1 VDNLQERASDI
12 ERHLKAIGLA
22 NQNTRKELAAAH
34 ATLSQSCSQQEIAER
49 SKSLRGQLL
58 SLATKQKQL
67 LQCFVQQKEIS
78 RKLRKLL
85 EKHQK
90 RNANQPSVDPSG
102 TTTQIKFT
110 KVGTRTGSSIPA
122 NVSAALP
129 NLAKHLKTPA
139 ITVASEDIVGPFT
152 MVSAIEQAEQIHM
165 YQRTLNSYQQHSRG
179 APVTQAEA
187 LDKQPQGSTM
197 RVPKQQ
203 WLHQENRVAQSKVLD
218 STQSGEQKQ
227 HLKHD
232 MAPNTGTI
240 DPLYRSSDLAQPV
253 PLDTLIKHNFMQPG
267 TDCVSCKLIVSEL
280 HAPYMM
286 YFLSDCPCMRV
297 SIGLHG
303 PGNWR

>member
-1 VDNLQERASDI
+1 MDNLQERASDI
-12 ERHLKAIGLA
+12 EQHLKAIGLA

-34 ATLSQSCSQQEIAER
+34 ATLSQSYSQQEIAER

-110 KVGTRTGSSIPA
+110 QVGTRTGSIPA

-152 MVSAIEQAEQIHM
+152 MVSAIEQEQLHT
-165 YQRTLNSYQQHSRG
+165 YQRTLNSFQQHSRG
-179 APVTQAEA
+179 APVTQAKA

-240 DPLYRSSDLAQPV
+240 DPLCRSSDLAQPV
-253 PLDTLIKHNFMQPG
+253 PLDTLVKHNFMQPG
-267 TDCVSCKLIVSEL
+267 TDCVSCKLIVSKLL
-280 HAPYMM
+280 HVPYMM
-286 YFLSDCPCMRV
+286 LCVLPFRLPMHCLVCK
-297 SIGLHG
+297 
-303 PGNWR
+303 

>member
-1 VDNLQERASDI
+1 MKTIHTGIIPAPCAVDNLQERASDI

-34 ATLSQSCSQQEIAER
+34 ATLSQSYSQQEIAER

-90 RNANQPSVDPSG
+90 RNANQFSVDPSG
-102 TTTQIKFT
+102 TATQIKFT
-110 KVGTRTGSSIPA
+110 QVGTRTGSIPA

-152 MVSAIEQAEQIHM
+152 MVSAIEQEQIHT
-165 YQRTLNSYQQHSRG
+165 YQRTLNSFQQHSRG
-179 APVTQAEA
+179 APVTQDKA

-232 MAPNTGTI
+232 TAPNIGTI
-240 DPLYRSSDLAQPV
+240 DPLCRSSDLAQPV
-253 PLDTLIKHNFMQPG
+253 PLDTLVKHNFMQPG
-267 TDCVSCKLIVSEL
+267 TDCVSCKLIVSC
-280 HAPYMM
+280 YM
-286 YFLSDCPCMRV
+286 YRT
-297 SIGLHG
+297 
-303 PGNWR
+303 

>member
-1 VDNLQERASDI
+1 MDNLQERASDI

-90 RNANQPSVDPSG
+90 SNANQPSVDPSG

-110 KVGTRTGSSIPA
+110 QVGTRTGSIPA

-139 ITVASEDIVGPFT
+139 ITVANEDIVGPFT
-152 MVSAIEQAEQIHM
+152 MVSAIEQAEQIPS
-165 YQRTLNSYQQHSRG
+165 YQRTLNSFQQHSRG
-179 APVTQAEA
+179 APVTQAKA

-232 MAPNTGTI
+232 TAPNIGTI
-240 DPLYRSSDLAQPV
+240 DPLCRSSDLAQPV
-253 PLDTLIKHNFMQPG
+253 PLDTLVKHNFMQPG
-267 TDCVSCKLIVSEL
+267 TDCVSCKLIVSKL
-280 HAPYMM
+280 LRVSYMM
-286 YFLSDCPCMRV
+286 LCVLPF
-297 SIGLHG
+297 
-303 PGNWR
+303 